1 MPIKYHFM
9 YKNKFI
15 LPLLL
20 LSLFAAYYAL
30 LKVIPADYND
40 IHDHAAFARD
50 MCTGKIPYTGNFL
63 VYLLVNV
70 FSFFTA
76 NVTFTEISLCL
87 LLAFAGTYRYHL
99 SLNKINEV
107 LNAEMQTNQPI
118 NQSTSQLYL
127 SLLAI
132 SMLFVFVIPI
142 PGYFLGDYYMYIGSY
157 SPTVWHNS
165 TILFL
170 FPFALMLF
178 DLSYKQLQQFDSKRN
193 WLILLL
199 IALNLFIKPSYFLVF
214 ICAYPLMLL
223 IQYGFRKQFW
233 LSILPLIA
241 GMVILIIQYVVI
253 YKISGPAA
261 NDSSSVVFL
270 PFYKNPELNED
281 MINIPF
287 AMIFS
292 LLFPILYTT
301 LNIKKLYKNKLFIY
315 TLISFLF
322 SVFIFLCISETGRR
336 ASHGNYY
343 WQIVITAWLCF
354 FVALLSLLKD
364 FKTEGKTTKNTI
376 LISVFG
382 IHVLTGIVYFIRI
395 LITGSY
401 Y

>member
-1 MPIKYHFM
+1 MNK
-9 YKNKFI
+9 KNII

-20 LSLFAAYYAL
+20 LFLFAAYYTI

-40 IHDHAAFARD
+40 IHDHAAFARQ
-50 MCTGKIPYTGNFL
+50 MCTGEIPYTGNFL
-63 VYLLVNV
+63 VYFLVNV
-70 FSFFTA
+70 FSLFTA
-76 NVTFTEISLCL
+76 NVNFTEISLCF

-99 SLNKINEV
+99 SLNKINQV
-107 LNAEMQTNQPI
+107 LSSEIQTNQPI

-127 SLLAI
+127 PLLAI

-157 SPTVWHNS
+157 APNVWHNS

-170 FPFALMLF
+170 FPFALILF
-178 DLSYKQLQQFDSKRN
+178 DLSYRQLQAFDNTRN
-193 WLILLL
+193 WLILML

-214 ICAYPLMLL
+214 ICVYPLMLL
-223 IQYGFRKQFW
+223 IQYRLHKQFW
-233 LSILPLIA
+233 LGILPLVA
-241 GMVILIIQYVVI
+241 GMAILIIQYIVI

-292 LLFPILYTT
+292 LFFPILYSI
-301 LNIKKLYKNKLFIY
+301 LNIRKLYRNKLFIY
-315 TLISFLF
+315 TFLSFIF
-322 SVFIFLCISETGRR
+322 SVLIFFLISETGRR

-343 WQIVITAWLCF
+343 WQIIITTWLCF
-354 FVALLSLLKD
+354 FIALLSLLKD
-364 FKTEGKTTKNTI
+364 FKMQGKTLKNKL
-376 LISVFG
+376 LISVFFV
-382 IHVLTGIVYFIRI
+382 HVLIGVVYFVRTIV
-395 LITGSY
+395 TGGY

>member
-1 MPIKYHFM
+1 MN
-9 YKNKFI
+9 KNKII

-20 LSLFAAYYAL
+20 LFLFAAYYAL
-30 LKVIPADYND
+30 LKVIPTDYND

-63 VYLLVNV
+63 VYMLVNI

-107 LNAEMQTNQPI
+107 LKVETKTNQ
-118 NQSTSQLYL
+118 LY
-127 SLLAI
+127 SLLLVL

-178 DLSYKQLQQFDSKRN
+178 DLSYKQLQAFDTKRN

-199 IALNLFIKPSYFLVF
+199 IALNLFIKPSFFLVF
-214 ICAYPLMLL
+214 ICAYPIMLL
-223 IQYGFRKQFW
+223 VQFGLRKNFW
-233 LSILPLIA
+233 LSILPLVA
-241 GMVILIIQYVVI
+241 GMVILVAQYVVI

-301 LNIKKLYKNKLFIY
+301 LNIKKLYKSKLFIY
-315 TLISFLF
+315 TLISFVF
-322 SVFIFLCISETGRR
+322 SVLIFFCISETGRR

-364 FKTEGKTTKNTI
+364 FKTEGITTKNTI

-382 IHVLTGIVYFIRI
+382 IHVLAGIVYFIRI